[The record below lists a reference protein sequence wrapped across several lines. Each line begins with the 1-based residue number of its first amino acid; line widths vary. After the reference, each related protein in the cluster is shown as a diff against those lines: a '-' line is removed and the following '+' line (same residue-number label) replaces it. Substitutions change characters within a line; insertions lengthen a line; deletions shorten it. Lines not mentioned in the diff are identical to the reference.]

1 MVSKMID
8 SVNSTC
14 VTDLSYFIHPILH
27 KDSSASVI
35 ANAKLLSNAQILMAT
50 GMLIY
55 MPYR

>member
-14 VTDLSYFIHPILH
+14 VTDLSYFYSTILH
-27 KDSSASVI
+27 KDSSVSVI
-35 ANAKLLSNAQILMAT
+35 ANAKLVCNAQIIMAA